1 MLIDQFIA
9 YIQAEK
15 RFSPLTVEAYQRDVN
30 QFVDF
35 LKDEFE
41 LNDLVQVKTTMVKSY
56 IVKLKE
62 EGLTNRSI
70 NRKISTLR
78 TFYKYCLRENLMEK
92 SPMTGVKALKL
103 PKTLVKFVTET
114 DINKVSFGD
123 EADFPTLRD
132 HLLFEMLYQTGM
144 RQAELRGLHDND
156 VDKMAMQLK
165 IHGKRNKDRFVPLSR
180 EMIQLIVQYQALR
193 DATFTTK
200 ADRLL
205 LNDKGEEMSP
215 HYVYNK
221 VHHMLEG
228 VTTLKQKSPHVLRH
242 TFATHLL
249 DEGASLVAI
258 QKLLGHENLA
268 TTQIYAHNTIEQLK
282 KIHKQKKGVIM
293 KVMINSVHFKADQ
306 KLEDFITQ
314 KVEKLCAKHSEVINA
329 EVSLKLDNT
338 DTPENKIADI
348 RLVLRGDDLYASKQ
362 SKTFEESIDTSIDAL
377 KKQLEKYKG
386 KNTK

>member
-1 MLIDQFIA
+1 MLIDQFIG

-15 RFSPLTVEAYQRDVN
+15 RFSTLTVEAYQSDMD
-30 QFVDF
+30 QFAHF
-35 LKDEFE
+35 LKDKFE
-41 LNDLVQVKTTMVKSY
+41 IEDLTQVNTMMVKSY
-56 IVKLKE
+56 IVHLKE
-62 EGLTNRSI
+62 EGLVNRSI
-70 NRKISTLR
+70 NRKMSTLR

-92 SPMTGVKALKL
+92 SPMTGIKALKQ
-103 PKTLVKFVTET
+103 PKALVKFVTET
-114 DINKVSFGD
+114 DINKVSFGED
-123 EADFPTLRD
+123 TDFSTSRD
-132 HLLFEMLYQTGM
+132 RLLFEMLYQTGM
-144 RQAELRGLHDND
+144 RQAELRGLKDGD
-156 VDKMAMQLK
+156 VDKMGMLLK

-180 EMIQLIVQYQALR
+180 EMIKLIVQYQALR

-215 HYVYNK
+215 SYVYNK

-282 KIHKQKKGVIM
+282 KIHKQAHPKG
-293 KVMINSVHFKADQ
+293 
-306 KLEDFITQ
+306 
-314 KVEKLCAKHSEVINA
+314 
-329 EVSLKLDNT
+329 
-338 DTPENKIADI
+338 
-348 RLVLRGDDLYASKQ
+348 
-362 SKTFEESIDTSIDAL
+362 
-377 KKQLEKYKG
+377 
-386 KNTK
+386 

>member
-1 MLIDQFIA
+1 MLIDQFIG

-15 RFSPLTVEAYQRDVN
+15 RFSKLTVEAYQSDMDQFAQYLRD
-30 QFVDF
+30 
-35 LKDEFE
+35 KFE
-41 LNDLVQVKTTMVKSY
+41 IEDLTQVKTTTVKSF
-56 IVKLKE
+56 IVHLKE
-62 EGLTNRSI
+62 EGLSNRSI
-70 NRKISTLR
+70 NRKMSTLR

-92 SPMTGVKALKL
+92 SPMTGIKALKQ

-114 DINKVSFGD
+114 DINKVSFGED
-123 EADFPTLRD
+123 ADFSTSRD
-132 HLLFEMLYQTGM
+132 RLLFEMLYQTGM
-144 RQAELRGLHDND
+144 RQAELRGLKDGD
-156 VDKMAMQLK
+156 VDKMGMQLK
-165 IHGKRNKDRFVPLSR
+165 IHGKRNKDRIVPLSR

-215 HYVYNK
+215 SYVYNK

-282 KIHKQKKGVIM
+282 NIHKQAHPKG
-293 KVMINSVHFKADQ
+293 
-306 KLEDFITQ
+306 
-314 KVEKLCAKHSEVINA
+314 
-329 EVSLKLDNT
+329 
-338 DTPENKIADI
+338 
-348 RLVLRGDDLYASKQ
+348 
-362 SKTFEESIDTSIDAL
+362 
-377 KKQLEKYKG
+377 
-386 KNTK
+386 

>member
-1 MLIDQFIA
+1 MLIDQFIG

-15 RFSPLTVEAYQRDVN
+15 RFSALTVEAYQRDML
-30 QFVDF
+30 QFADF
-35 LKDEFE
+35 MRTEFE
-41 LNDLVQVKTTMVKSY
+41 IEDLTQVKTTQVKSY
-56 IVKLKE
+56 IVRLKE
-62 EGLTNRSI
+62 EELVNRSI

-92 SPMTGVKALKL
+92 SPMVGIKALKQ
-103 PKTLVKFVTET
+103 PKALVKFVTET

-123 EADFPTLRD
+123 ETDFATVRD

-144 RQAELRGLHDND
+144 RQAELRGLTDGD
-156 VDKMAMQLK
+156 VDKLGMQVK
-165 IHGKRNKDRFVPLSR
+165 IHGKRNKDRIVPLSR
-180 EMIQLIVQYQALR
+180 EMIVLVDQYKALR
-193 DATFTTK
+193 DATFAVK

-215 HYVYNK
+215 SYVYNK
-221 VHHMLEG
+221 VHHLLDG

-282 KIHKQKKGVIM
+282 KIHKQAHPKG
-293 KVMINSVHFKADQ
+293 
-306 KLEDFITQ
+306 
-314 KVEKLCAKHSEVINA
+314 
-329 EVSLKLDNT
+329 
-338 DTPENKIADI
+338 
-348 RLVLRGDDLYASKQ
+348 
-362 SKTFEESIDTSIDAL
+362 
-377 KKQLEKYKG
+377 
-386 KNTK
+386 

>member
-1 MLIDQFIA
+1 MLIDQFIG

-15 RFSPLTVEAYQRDVN
+15 RFSQLTVEAYRRDLE
-30 QFVDF
+30 QFAGF
-35 LKDEFE
+35 LRDEFE
-41 LNDLVQVKTTMVKSY
+41 LEDLTQVRTTIVKSY
-56 IVKLKE
+56 IVHLKE
-62 EGLTNRSI
+62 EKLVNRSI

-78 TFYKYCLRENLMEK
+78 TFYKYCLRENLIEK
-92 SPMTGVKALKL
+92 SPMMGIKALKQ
-103 PKTLVKFVTET
+103 PKALVKFVTET
-114 DINKVSFGD
+114 DINKVSFD
-123 EADFPTLRD
+123 DKTDFPTCRD
-132 HLLFEMLYQTGM
+132 RLLFELLYQTGM
-144 RQAELRGLHDND
+144 RQAELRGLKDSD
-156 VDKMAMQLK
+156 VDKVGMQLK
-165 IHGKRNKDRFVPLSR
+165 IHGKRNKDRLVPLSR

-215 HYVYNK
+215 SYVYNK

-282 KIHKQKKGVIM
+282 KIHKQAHPKG
-293 KVMINSVHFKADQ
+293 
-306 KLEDFITQ
+306 
-314 KVEKLCAKHSEVINA
+314 
-329 EVSLKLDNT
+329 
-338 DTPENKIADI
+338 
-348 RLVLRGDDLYASKQ
+348 
-362 SKTFEESIDTSIDAL
+362 
-377 KKQLEKYKG
+377 
-386 KNTK
+386 